1 MIENSVGH
9 APPAIA
15 RANGIEL
22 CYEAFGNRRDPPIL
36 LVMGLASQMI
46 LWEED
51 FCKQLAGEG
60 FWVIRFDNRDIG
72 KSSKFPKSG
81 SPGALSLLLTP
92 FTKKFIAPSYTLGD
106 MAADTVGLMDALNIT
121 RAHLVGVSMGG
132 MIAQE
137 VAIRYP
143 ARLLSLTSIMSTTGD
158 TKLPRAEP
166 QALAVLLKA
175 TPKNH
180 HSYMERYTD
189 TWRVLSGDVMP
200 LDPAR
205 TIAQGE
211 LGYSRGINPKGVA
224 RQLKAIIAAPDRTQA
239 LAHVTV
245 PTLVMHGSKDPLVPI
260 AHGRATAHAIP
271 GSNFEVI
278 DGMGHALPR
287 AAWPQLI
294 AAIARHA
301 RAATTSPPA

>member
-1 MIENSVGH
+1 MLENTVGH
-9 APPAIA
+9 TPATIA

-22 CYEAFGNRRDPPIL
+22 CYETFGTPGDPPIL

-46 LWEED
+46 LWEEE
-51 FCKQLAGEG
+51 FCRQLAGEG

-72 KSSKFPKSG
+72 KSTKFPRSG
-81 SPGALSLLLTP
+81 SPGALSLMLTP
-92 FTKKFIAPSYTLGD
+92 FTKNFIAPSYTLGD
-106 MAADTVGLMDALNIT
+106 MAADTVGLMDALNIA
-121 RAHLVGVSMGG
+121 RAHIVGVSMGG

-143 ARLLSLTSIMSTTGD
+143 MRLRSLTSIMSTTGN

-166 QALAVLLKA
+166 QALAVLLKP
-175 TPKNH
+175 TPKDH
-180 HSYMERYTD
+180 DSYMQRYTD
-189 TWRVLSGDVMP
+189 TWRVLAGDVLP

-211 LGYSRGINPKGVA
+211 LAFSRGINPKGVA
-224 RQLKAIIAAPDRTQA
+224 RQLKAIIAAPDRTTA
-239 LAHVTV
+239 LAQVTV

-271 GSNFEVI
+271 SSSFEVI
-278 DGMGHALPR
+278 EGMGHALPR

-301 RAATTSPPA
+301 RAATT

>member
-1 MIENSVGH
+1 MLEKLVGH
-9 APPAIA
+9 TPAAIA

-22 CYEAFGNRRDPPIL
+22 CYEAFGNPSDPPML

-46 LWEED
+46 LWEDD
-51 FCKQLAGEG
+51 FCKQLAAEG
-60 FWVIRFDNRDIG
+60 FWVVRFDNRDIG
-72 KSSKFPKSG
+72 KSTKFPKSG

-92 FTKKFIAPSYTLGD
+92 FTRKFIAPSYTLGD
-106 MAADTVGLMDALNIT
+106 MAADTVGLMDALNIA
-121 RAHLVGVSMGG
+121 RAHLVGASMGG

-143 ARLLSLTSIMSTTGD
+143 TRLLSLTSIMSTTGD
-158 TKLPRAEP
+158 TKLPRSEP
-166 QALAVLLKA
+166 QALAVLFKA
-175 TPKNH
+175 TPKKRD
-180 HSYMERYTD
+180 SYLKRYAE
-189 TWRVLSGDVMP
+189 TWKVLAGDVMP
-200 LDPAR
+200 LDPAH
-205 TIAQGE
+205 TFAQGE

-224 RQLKAIIAAPDRTQA
+224 RQLKAVIAAPDRTPE
-239 LAHVTV
+239 LARVTV

-278 DGMGHALPR
+278 EGMGHALPR

-294 AAIARHA
+294 AGIARHA
-301 RAATTSPPA
+301 RAAATSSPA